1 MMKFLN
7 ILSNWKKQAIIVPL
21 LISKQKRNKRIF
33 HVLFLFLSY
42 KKIEILK
49 ILSTKHIQKDS
60 NKVKIKRNVVQVIFC
75 SLLFFML

>member
-60 NKVKIKRNVVQVIFC
+60 NKVKIKRNGVQVIFC

>member
-7 ILSNWKKQAIIVPL
+7 ILSNWKRQAIIVPL
-21 LISKQKRNKRIF
+21 LIPKQKRNKRIF